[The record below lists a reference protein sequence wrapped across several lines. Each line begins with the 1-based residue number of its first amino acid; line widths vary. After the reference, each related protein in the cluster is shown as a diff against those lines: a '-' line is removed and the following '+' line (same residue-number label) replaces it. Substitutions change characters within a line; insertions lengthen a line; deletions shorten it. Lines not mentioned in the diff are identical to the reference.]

1 MQLSFGQT
9 INITHEFERWKVTR
23 IFHGAI
29 ADNVFSYNFSQVN
42 LIILAIFLIINP
54 MYLIWVIH
62 EIKMHKL

>member
-23 IFHGAI
+23 IFLGAI

-42 LIILAIFLIINP
+42 
-54 MYLIWVIH
+54 
-62 EIKMHKL
+62 